1 MSTDKLMNGDLA
13 PVYVDRRP
21 RVRKAAVQAACA
33 VGLILLVTGLVVA
46 ALQNWRL
53 RQRLDL
59 LESSNNQLLERVA
72 SLEGLS
78 EHKSFGDNDRKEE
91 TEPADTEVMQLPVP
105 PDPASRRRAK
115 RAANALT
122 VPLGG
127 CSQGPQGMPGRDGR
141 DGAAGPQGPSGRDGR
156 DGVTGPPGQAGRDGS
171 DGDAGPQGPPGPP
184 GPPGSDGSS
193 GETGPR
199 GPPGPAGQPG
209 PPGVCRCN
217 DIINQPPAEG
227 NGTSSPETLK
237 DCDELF
243 KAGYGSSGVYTIQ
256 PVASRDPFQVYCEM
270 TGRAGWTVIQ
280 KRFDGSV
287 NFGQDWEGYKNG
299 FGDLGGEFWLG
310 NDKIYQITN
319 VRSYRLKID
328 LENWSSETVFAE
340 YATFYVE
347 DEAAKYRLQVGAYSG
362 TAAVQTW
369 RRWLNPLRYTV
380 EPMVRP
386 SVLHQDLCH
395 EDQA

>member
-21 RVRKAAVQAACA
+21 RVRRAAVQAACA
-33 VGLILLVTGLVVA
+33 VGLVLVITGLVMV

-59 LESSNNQLLERVA
+59 LESSNEERFAANEERFDQLLERVA
-72 SLEGLS
+72 SLEGLADH
-78 EHKSFGDNDRKEE
+78 EDKSFGDNDSKEK
-91 TEPADTEVMQLPVP
+91 TEPAHSDLLQLPVP
-105 PDPASRRRAK
+105 PDTSTANRRRAK

-122 VPLGG
+122 VPLG
-127 CSQGPQGMPGRDGR
+127 
-141 DGAAGPQGPSGRDGR
+141 
-156 DGVTGPPGQAGRDGS
+156 
-171 DGDAGPQGPPGPP
+171 
-184 GPPGSDGSS
+184 
-193 GETGPR
+193 
-199 GPPGPAGQPG
+199 
-209 PPGVCRCN
+209 
-217 DIINQPPAEG
+217 
-227 NGTSSPETLK
+227 

-287 NFGQDWEGYKNG
+287 NFSQDWEGYKNG
-299 FGDLGGEFWLG
+299 FGDLSGEFWLG

-347 DEAAKYRLQVGAYSG
+347 DEAANYRLQVGVYSG
-362 TAAVQTW
+362 IAGDSLSWQDGYPFSTHDQDNDPHPHSIHCSIVHGGRAGWWYRTLGTACE
-369 RRWLNPLRYTV
+369 RSNLNQPYKHGGDGTDHYGIQWNHWSGHHFSIKSSV
-380 EPMVRP
+380 MKIRP
-386 SVLHQDLCH
+386 NLP
-395 EDQA
+395 